1 MVEWPWFEDLG
12 GAPHESQG
20 FCDLNFLIWKM
31 GSAGPPETLSTV
43 PLGSGIG
50 T

>member
-20 FCDLNFLIWKM
+20 FCDLNFLIFGM
-31 GSAGPPETLSTV
+31 G
-43 PLGSGIG
+43 
-50 T
+50 